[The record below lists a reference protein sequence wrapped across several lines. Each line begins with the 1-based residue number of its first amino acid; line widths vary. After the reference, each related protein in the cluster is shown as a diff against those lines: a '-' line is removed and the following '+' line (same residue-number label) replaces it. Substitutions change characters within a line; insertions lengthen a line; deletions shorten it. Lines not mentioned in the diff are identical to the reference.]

1 MEGNVVNSSDEELGD
16 EGVGGSLKNSTV
28 LHFRRKPKDDEGPS
42 EDEFYRYDSD
52 GKRVNGHYDAEGFFI
67 VDINDRDVAGRCN
80 SAGFMLDEQ
89 GRHVQDFMM
98 GERISKRAYMLPQPD
113 ELYRDD
119 LNGIKVSG

>member
-1 MEGNVVNSSDEELGD
+1 
-16 EGVGGSLKNSTV
+16 
-28 LHFRRKPKDDEGPS
+28 
-42 EDEFYRYDSD
+42 
-52 GKRVNGHYDAEGFFI
+52 
-67 VDINDRDVAGRCN
+67 
-80 SAGFMLDEQ
+80 MLDEQ